1 MSVIGDARDLQQVL
15 NSVYAG
21 AVKECEGREH
31 EGKLVG
37 NGHHMAQAIVEN
49 VKIELLKRGLFVKF
63 EGPPPDQGPSRTED
77 DPYAES
83 RRFAGYSDSWEAR
96 EAEARLQRYGST
108 MHAKDSEEYERIKPL
123 VPRES
128 SFGELAEKNK
138 AAGGCGCAPG
148 TIICPH

>member
-1 MSVIGDARDLQQVL
+1 MTRAIGDARDLQQVL

-21 AVKECEGREH
+21 AVKECESREH

-63 EGPPPDQGPSRTED
+63 EGPPPD
-77 DPYAES
+77 
-83 RRFAGYSDSWEAR
+83 DS
-96 EAEARLQRYGST
+96 
-108 MHAKDSEEYERIKPL
+108 
-123 VPRES
+123 S
-128 SFGELAEKNK
+128 SFGELAAKNR

-148 TIICPH
+148 TLICPH

>member
-1 MSVIGDARDLQQVL
+1 MSAIGDKRDLQNIL

-49 VKIELLKRGLFVKF
+49 VKIELLKRGLFVNF
-63 EGPPPDQGPSRTED
+63 DGPPPDQGPASAD
-77 DPYAES
+77 N
-83 RRFAGYSDSWEAR
+83 WEAR

-108 MHAKDSEEYERIKPL
+108 MHAKDIEEYERIKPL
-123 VPRES
+123 VPREP
-128 SFGELAEKNK
+128 SFEELRAKNIAE
-138 AAGGCGCAPG
+138 GGCGCAPG
-148 TIICPH
+148 TILCPH